1 MSIKFVKPLY
11 TLIKNILF
19 VCRGDRSP
27 IIEVG
32 EMSYSDVILANE
44 EKKKKEKSETDKQK
58 FVTTDG
64 HEINVG
70 VNHLGH
76 FLLVNL
82 LLDQLKKSRSS
93 R

>member
-1 MSIKFVKPLY
+1 MYF
-11 TLIKNILF
+11 KNVYVPF
-19 VCRGDRSP
+19 SENNSP
-27 IIEVG
+27 AIEVG
-32 EMSYSDVILANE
+32 EMSYSDIILANE
-44 EKKKKEKSETDKQK
+44 VKNKKEKSETEKQK
-58 FVTTDG
+58 YITTDG

-82 LLDQLKKSRSS
+82 LLSSLRRSRSS

>member
-1 MSIKFVKPLY
+1 
-11 TLIKNILF
+11 
-19 VCRGDRSP
+19 
-27 IIEVG
+27 
-32 EMSYSDVILANE
+32 MSYSDVILANE
-44 EKKKKEKSETDKQK
+44 EKNKAEKIRKENQK
-58 FVTTDG
+58 YVTTDG

-82 LLDQLKKSRSS
+82 LLDQLKRSRLS

>member
-1 MSIKFVKPLY
+1 MIKEISLY
-11 TLIKNILF
+11 H
-19 VCRGDRSP
+19 RGDCSP

-44 EKKKKEKSETDKQK
+44 EKRKKERSETDKQK
-58 FVTTDG
+58 YVTTDG

>member
-1 MSIKFVKPLY
+1 
-11 TLIKNILF
+11 
-19 VCRGDRSP
+19 
-27 IIEVG
+27 
-32 EMSYSDVILANE
+32 MSYSDIILANE
-44 EKKKKEKSETDKQK
+44 EKNKKDKLEKERKKY
-58 FVTTDG
+58 VTSDG

-82 LLDQLKKSRSS
+82 LFDHLKRSRSS

>member
-1 MSIKFVKPLY
+1 
-11 TLIKNILF
+11 
-19 VCRGDRSP
+19 
-27 IIEVG
+27 
-32 EMSYSDVILANE
+32 MSYSDIILANE
-44 EKKKKEKSETDKQK
+44 MKNKKEKSEKEQQK
-58 FVTTDG
+58 YITTDG

-82 LLDQLKKSRSS
+82 LLDHLRRSRSS

>member
-1 MSIKFVKPLY
+1 
-11 TLIKNILF
+11 
-19 VCRGDRSP
+19 
-27 IIEVG
+27 
-32 EMSYSDVILANE
+32 MSYSDIILANE
-44 EKKKKEKSETDKQK
+44 MKNKKEKSEKQK
-58 FVTTDG
+58 QKYITTDG

-82 LLDQLKKSRSS
+82 LLDHLRRSRSS

>member
-1 MSIKFVKPLY
+1 MYFRED
-11 TLIKNILF
+11 T
-19 VCRGDRSP
+19 SP

-32 EMSYSDVILANE
+32 EMSYSDIILANE
-44 EKKKKEKSETDKQK
+44 EKNKKDKLEKERKKY
-58 FVTTDG
+58 VTSDG

-82 LLDQLKKSRSS
+82 LFDQLKRSRSS